1 MGFSLGKAIGGAGLG
16 GIVAG
21 GAGALTGGGLGASG
35 ILGGLFGKKG
45 PQSLYTGPVLP
56 DWLSQGGQ
64 DFFSRAQ
71 SLSKQ
76 PFQQFNPSAN
86 PNWTPEQQQA
96 VSMMKDNV
104 NRWAGASTGATNLLN
119 DTISGKYLD
128 IGTNPAWA
136 ANAGR
141 ITDSYLNTV
150 RPQTDAQFARA
161 NAFGGGNSAYDQIV
175 GLNNR
180 SLADSLGKLA
190 GDLYTTERGNQMNAL
205 GMFPTV
211 FSATQAPAQSLF
223 NIGQTSYDTQ
233 LADYNRATQDPFMRL
248 NFLGDAFGAIAPS
261 YTGQVSPNPNQ
272 RSGFADLLGGG
283 LAGGGLGAK
292 LGGKD
297 NAGFGALLGGG
308 AGALLGLL
316 S

>member
-1 MGFSLGKAIGGAGLG
+1 MGLSLKSIGLG
-16 GIVAG
+16 GALG
-21 GAGALTGGGLGASG
+21 GAAGAVTGGLGS
-35 ILGGLFGKKG
+35 LGGLLGKKG
-45 PQSLYTGPVLP
+45 DPYLYQTPTLP
-56 DWLSQGGQ
+56 SWLSQGGQ
-64 DFFSRAQ
+64 DFFTRAQ

-76 PFQQFNPSAN
+76 PFQQFNPTAN

-104 NRWAGASTGATNLLN
+104 NRWAGASQGATNLFN

-248 NFLGDAFGAIAPS
+248 NFLGDSFGQIAPS
-261 YTGQVSPNPNQ
+261 YTGQQSSNPNQ
-272 RSGFADLLGGG
+272 RSGLADLLGGG
-283 LAGGGLGAK
+283 LAGAGAGYKMGGP
-292 LGGKD
+292 
-297 NAGFGALLGGG
+297 FGALLGGG
-308 AGALLGLL
+308 LGGLGGL
-316 S
+316 FA